1 MNKEDSPMSEKQIGI
16 VGIIVEDR
24 KASPELHAV
33 LHKHAEI
40 IVGRQG
46 IPFRDGGV
54 SVISVV
60 VEGTADQIN
69 ALADEV
75 DQLSLVSSKAV
86 ITHKK

>member
-1 MNKEDSPMSEKQIGI
+1 MSEKQIGI

-60 VEGTADQIN
+60 VEGTAAQIA

-75 DQLSLVSSKAV
+75 DQLALVSSKAV

>member
-1 MNKEDSPMSEKQIGI
+1 MDEKQIGI

-33 LHKHAEI
+33 LHKHSDI
-40 IVGRQG
+40 IIGRQG
-46 IPFRDGGV
+46 IPFREGGV

-60 VEGTADQIN
+60 VEGTAAQIA

-75 DQLSLVSSKAV
+75 DQLALVSSKAV

>member
-1 MNKEDSPMSEKQIGI
+1 M
-16 VGIIVEDR
+16 
-24 KASPELHAV
+24 
-33 LHKHAEI
+33 
-40 IVGRQG
+40 GRQG

-60 VEGTADQIN
+60 VEGTAAQIN
-69 ALADEV
+69 ALAEEV